1 MWRCS
6 EYARSQLHVDLSQ
19 CTHWI
24 RMMEIWYKRS
34 ETSRGEKC
42 DYQEITVVFMPDIWS
57 GSPVIPSL
65 LQGIQKKEEVKE
77 EMKEEVKEEM
87 KEEVKEE
94 KKEEVKEEKKE
105 EVKKEE
111 KTEEMNEEEKENE
124 EEEESTPMCR
134 EGLMMLRVVDL
145 RALLQSRGL
154 TIGVGSWRKS
164 HA

>member
-1 MWRCS
+1 M
-6 EYARSQLHVDLSQ
+6 DLSQ

-77 EMKEEVKEEM
+77 MKEEVKEEM
-87 KEEVKEE
+87 
-94 KKEEVKEEKKE
+94 KEEVKEEKKE

>member
-94 KKEEVKEEKKE
+94 KKEEVKKE
-105 EVKKEE
+105 EMN
-111 KTEEMNEEEKENE
+111 EEMNEEEKENE

>member
-1 MWRCS
+1 
-6 EYARSQLHVDLSQ
+6 
-19 CTHWI
+19 
-24 RMMEIWYKRS
+24 MMEIWYKRS

-77 EMKEEVKEEM
+77 EM
-87 KEEVKEE
+87 
-94 KKEEVKEEKKE
+94 KEEVKEEKKE

>member
-94 KKEEVKEEKKE
+94 MN
-105 EVKKEE
+105 
-111 KTEEMNEEEKENE
+111 EEMNEEEKENE

>member
-1 MWRCS
+1 M
-6 EYARSQLHVDLSQ
+6 DLSQ

-77 EMKEEVKEEM
+77 EMKEEVKEE
-87 KEEVKEE
+87 
-94 KKEEVKEEKKE
+94 KE

>member
-1 MWRCS
+1 
-6 EYARSQLHVDLSQ
+6 
-19 CTHWI
+19 
-24 RMMEIWYKRS
+24 MMEIWYKRS

-65 LQGIQKKEEVKE
+65 LQGIQKKEEMKE
-77 EMKEEVKEEM
+77 EMKEEVKEE
-87 KEEVKEE
+87 
-94 KKEEVKEEKKE
+94 KE

-154 TIGVGSWRKS
+154 TIGVGSWRMS

>member
-87 KEEVKEE
+87 N
-94 KKEEVKEEKKE
+94 
-105 EVKKEE
+105 
-111 KTEEMNEEEKENE
+111 EEMNEEEKENE

>member
-87 KEEVKEE
+87 
-94 KKEEVKEEKKE
+94 
-105 EVKKEE
+105 
-111 KTEEMNEEEKENE
+111 NEEEKENE

>member
-1 MWRCS
+1 M
-6 EYARSQLHVDLSQ
+6 DLSQ

-77 EMKEEVKEEM
+77 EMKEEVKEE
-87 KEEVKEE
+87 E
-94 KKEEVKEEKKE
+94 KE

-111 KTEEMNEEEKENE
+111 MTEEMNEEEKENE

>member
-87 KEEVKEE
+87 KEEVK
-94 KKEEVKEEKKE
+94 
-105 EVKKEE
+105 KEE

>member
-65 LQGIQKKEEVKE
+65 LQGIQKKEEMKE

-94 KKEEVKEEKKE
+94 EKE

-111 KTEEMNEEEKENE
+111 KTEEMNE

>member
-57 GSPVIPSL
+57 GSPVIPSQ

-77 EMKEEVKEEM
+77 EMKEEVKEERL
-87 KEEVKEE
+87 EEVKEE
-94 KKEEVKEEKKE
+94 KKEV
-105 EVKKEE
+105 VKKEE

>member
-94 KKEEVKEEKKE
+94 KKEEVKKE
-105 EVKKEE
+105 EM
-111 KTEEMNEEEKENE
+111 TEEMNEEEKENE

>member
-94 KKEEVKEEKKE
+94 KKEEVK
-105 EVKKEE
+105 KEE
-111 KTEEMNEEEKENE
+111 KTEEMNKEEKENE

>member
-1 MWRCS
+1 MWQCS

-77 EMKEEVKEEM
+77 EMKEEVKEE
-87 KEEVKEE
+87 
-94 KKEEVKEEKKE
+94 KE

>member
-65 LQGIQKKEEVKE
+65 LQGLQKEEVKE

-87 KEEVKEE
+87 
-94 KKEEVKEEKKE
+94 KEEVKEEKKE

>member
-1 MWRCS
+1 M
-6 EYARSQLHVDLSQ
+6 DLSQ

-77 EMKEEVKEEM
+77 EMKEEVKEE
-87 KEEVKEE
+87 E
-94 KKEEVKEEKKE
+94 KE

>member
-77 EMKEEVKEEM
+77 MKEEVKEEM

-94 KKEEVKEEKKE
+94 ERE

-111 KTEEMNEEEKENE
+111 KTEEMNE

>member
-77 EMKEEVKEEM
+77 MKEEVKEEM

-94 KKEEVKEEKKE
+94 KKEEVKKE
-105 EVKKEE
+105 EMK
-111 KTEEMNEEEKENE
+111 EEMNEEEKENE

>member
-94 KKEEVKEEKKE
+94 KKEEVK
-105 EVKKEE
+105 KEE

-134 EGLMMLRVVDL
+134 EGLRVVDL

>member
-94 KKEEVKEEKKE
+94 KE

>member
-1 MWRCS
+1 M
-6 EYARSQLHVDLSQ
+6 DLSQ

-65 LQGIQKKEEVKE
+65 LQGIQKKEEMKE

-94 KKEEVKEEKKE
+94 EKE

-111 KTEEMNEEEKENE
+111 MTEEMNE

>member
-1 MWRCS
+1 M
-6 EYARSQLHVDLSQ
+6 DLSQ

-94 KKEEVKEEKKE
+94 KE

-111 KTEEMNEEEKENE
+111 KTEEMNE

>member
-1 MWRCS
+1 M
-6 EYARSQLHVDLSQ
+6 DLSQ

-65 LQGIQKKEEVKE
+65 LQGIQKKEEMKEEMKEEVKE

-94 KKEEVKEEKKE
+94 KE

-154 TIGVGSWRKS
+154 TIGVGSWRMS

>member
-1 MWRCS
+1 M
-6 EYARSQLHVDLSQ
+6 DLSQ

-65 LQGIQKKEEVKE
+65 LQGIQKKEEMKE
-77 EMKEEVKEEM
+77 EM
-87 KEEVKEE
+87 
-94 KKEEVKEEKKE
+94 KEEVKEEKKE

>member
-65 LQGIQKKEEVKE
+65 LQGIQKKEEMKE

-94 KKEEVKEEKKE
+94 KE

>member
-65 LQGIQKKEEVKE
+65 LQGIQK
-77 EMKEEVKEEM
+77 KEEVKEEM

>member
-1 MWRCS
+1 M
-6 EYARSQLHVDLSQ
+6 DLSQ

-77 EMKEEVKEEM
+77 EMKEEVKEE
-87 KEEVKEE
+87 
-94 KKEEVKEEKKE
+94 KKE

>member
-57 GSPVIPSL
+57 GSPVSPSL

-87 KEEVKEE
+87 
-94 KKEEVKEEKKE
+94 KEEVKEEKKE

>member
-94 KKEEVKEEKKE
+94 KKEEVKK
-105 EVKKEE
+105 
-111 KTEEMNEEEKENE
+111 EEMNEEEKENE

>member
-77 EMKEEVKEEM
+77 EMKEEVKEE
-87 KEEVKEE
+87 
-94 KKEEVKEEKKE
+94 KKE

>member
-87 KEEVKEE
+87 KEEVQ
-94 KKEEVKEEKKE
+94 EEKKE

>member
-1 MWRCS
+1 M
-6 EYARSQLHVDLSQ
+6 DLSQ

-65 LQGIQKKEEVKE
+65 LQGIQKKEEMKE

-94 KKEEVKEEKKE
+94 KE
-105 EVKKEE
+105 EVKKEG
-111 KTEEMNEEEKENE
+111 EKENE

-154 TIGVGSWRKS
+154 TIGVGSWRMS

>member
-77 EMKEEVKEEM
+77 EMKEEVKEE
-87 KEEVKEE
+87 
-94 KKEEVKEEKKE
+94 KKE
-105 EVKKEE
+105 EVKK
-111 KTEEMNEEEKENE
+111 EEMNEEEKENE

>member
-1 MWRCS
+1 M
-6 EYARSQLHVDLSQ
+6 DLSQ

-65 LQGIQKKEEVKE
+65 LQGIQKKEEMKE
-77 EMKEEVKEEM
+77 EMKEEVKEE
-87 KEEVKEE
+87 
-94 KKEEVKEEKKE
+94 KE

-154 TIGVGSWRKS
+154 TIGVGSWRMS

>member
-77 EMKEEVKEEM
+77 EMKEEVKEE
-87 KEEVKEE
+87 
-94 KKEEVKEEKKE
+94 KKE

-111 KTEEMNEEEKENE
+111 KTEEMNKEEKENE

>member
-65 LQGIQKKEEVKE
+65 LQGIQKEEVKE

-87 KEEVKEE
+87 
-94 KKEEVKEEKKE
+94 KEEVKEEKKE

>member
-1 MWRCS
+1 MWQCS

-77 EMKEEVKEEM
+77 MKEEVKEEM

-94 KKEEVKEEKKE
+94 KE

>member
-65 LQGIQKKEEVKE
+65 LQGIQKKEEMKE
-77 EMKEEVKEEM
+77 EMKEEVKEE
-87 KEEVKEE
+87 
-94 KKEEVKEEKKE
+94 KE

-154 TIGVGSWRKS
+154 TIGVGSWRMS